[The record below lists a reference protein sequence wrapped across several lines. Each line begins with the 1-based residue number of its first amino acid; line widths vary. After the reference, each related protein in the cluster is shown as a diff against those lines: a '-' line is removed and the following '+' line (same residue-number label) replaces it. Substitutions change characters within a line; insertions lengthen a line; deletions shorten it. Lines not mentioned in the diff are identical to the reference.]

1 MENLPVYDVYVLRFM
16 NTSGLA
22 FLPFRSS
29 ARSSKAYPKQ
39 EQSPIPRDPAAQ
51 PPASLFWTHNKTFHC
66 EIVDTSMHSPGYPS
80 THPAMDNTKAVISQ
94 LRSIV
99 AHNGCD

>member
-1 MENLPVYDVYVLRFM
+1 MENLPVYDVYVLGFM
-16 NTSGLA
+16 NKHIFQSI
-22 FLPFRSS
+22 
-29 ARSSKAYPKQ
+29 SKAYPKQ

-51 PPASLFWTHNKTFHC
+51 PPASLFWTHNKRFHC
-66 EIVDTSMHSPGYPS
+66 EIVATSMYSPGYPS

-99 AHNGCD
+99 AHNGCS